1 MSTVV
6 GTIREIIRQELQSL
20 RITEFG
26 LVEEVYSHADSSDTD
41 NYGCDVRLKNSG
53 LLLKRVPVATGHIG
67 SAAIPNVGDLVM
79 LSFFKGDVNQP
90 IIVGRLYNDKDR
102 PPLNKSN
109 ELIFRLPLAA
119 SDDKTV
125 KAAIRNFQDSNPR
138 EMIVEMPPKITM
150 RITDG
155 VVRATA
161 GKTEM
166 KLDQTGDSGGVVTV
180 VAGRTKITMNQD
192 GDVKV
197 ESAGSMSFE
206 ASNSITIKANS
217 SISIQAGGSLNLEAS
232 GSAKLKANGQVTVQ
246 AAGAATVQAATVQVK
261 GVTSFGP

>member
-26 LVEEVYSHADSSDTD
+26 LVEEVYSHSDSSDTD

-102 PPLNKSN
+102 PPLNK
-109 ELIFRLPLAA
+109 
-119 SDDKTV
+119 
-125 KAAIRNFQDSNPR
+125 
-138 EMIVEMPPKITM
+138 
-150 RITDG
+150 
-155 VVRATA
+155 
-161 GKTEM
+161 
-166 KLDQTGDSGGVVTV
+166 
-180 VAGRTKITMNQD
+180 
-192 GDVKV
+192 
-197 ESAGSMSFE
+197 
-206 ASNSITIKANS
+206 
-217 SISIQAGGSLNLEAS
+217 
-232 GSAKLKANGQVTVQ
+232 
-246 AAGAATVQAATVQVK
+246 
-261 GVTSFGP
+261 

>member
-1 MSTVV
+1 
-6 GTIREIIRQELQSL
+6 
-20 RITEFG
+20 
-26 LVEEVYSHADSSDTD
+26 
-41 NYGCDVRLKNSG
+41 
-53 LLLKRVPVATGHIG
+53 
-67 SAAIPNVGDLVM
+67 
-79 LSFFKGDVNQP
+79 
-90 IIVGRLYNDKDR
+90 VGRLYNDKDR

-109 ELIFRLPLAA
+109 ELIFRLPLAE

-217 SISIQAGGSLNLEAS
+217 SISIQAGSTLSLEAA